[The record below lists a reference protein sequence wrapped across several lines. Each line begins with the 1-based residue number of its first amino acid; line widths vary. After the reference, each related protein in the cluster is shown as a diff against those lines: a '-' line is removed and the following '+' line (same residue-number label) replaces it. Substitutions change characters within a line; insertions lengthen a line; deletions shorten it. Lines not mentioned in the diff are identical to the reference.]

1 MIHLDQVVK
10 EECEVCPGL
19 SGDIPG
25 DGAEDGESGAG
36 ETQRGRKHQTSWQ
49 VLVVGEESHVRLAHS
64 CSLRKKKKKKKLK
77 EEEEEQEEEEE
88 EEEKEKEKEKKNKE
102 NQANQA
108 NKGNM
113 GTR

>member
-1 MIHLDQVVK
+1 MIDLNQVVK
-10 EECEVCPGL
+10 EEGEVCPGL

>member
-1 MIHLDQVVK
+1 M
-10 EECEVCPGL
+10 CPGL

-49 VLVVGEESHVRLAHS
+49 VLVVGEERHVRLAHS

-77 EEEEEQEEEEE
+77 E

>member
-1 MIHLDQVVK
+1 M
-10 EECEVCPGL
+10 CPGL

-64 CSLRKKKKKKKLK
+64 CSFLLTK
-77 EEEEEQEEEEE
+77 EEEEE
-88 EEEKEKEKEKKNKE
+88 EEVIGGGGGGREGEGEGEEK
-102 NQANQA
+102 
-108 NKGNM
+108 
-113 GTR
+113 

>member
-1 MIHLDQVVK
+1 
-10 EECEVCPGL
+10 VCPGL

-49 VLVVGEESHVRLAHS
+49 VLVVGEERHVRLAHS
-64 CSLRKKKKKKKLK
+64 CSLRKKKKKKLK

-88 EEEKEKEKEKKNKE
+88 EEEKEKKNKE